1 MSERREGWYWVKY
14 AKGDEW
20 QCAYYDP
27 WSDAFLFAEWGAIS
41 SHSVK
46 QVGPRIPSPDE
57 TFAVVPVEPTQEM
70 IEEGAKAI
78 VSWDEGCEWPKS
90 WGADADRH
98 RKDCRKSYH
107 AMLSASPNP

>member
-1 MSERREGWYWVKY
+1 MSERREGWYWAKY

-46 QVGPRIPSPDE
+46 QVGPRIPTPDE
-57 TFAVVPVEPTQEM
+57 DWQCVPKEPTEEM
-70 IEEGAKAI
+70 TRLFNERLEMRYHPNSPYRCKHT
-78 VSWDEGCEWPKS
+78 
-90 WGADADRH
+90 WGG
-98 RKDCRKSYH
+98 
-107 AMLSASPNP
+107 MLSAAPNP